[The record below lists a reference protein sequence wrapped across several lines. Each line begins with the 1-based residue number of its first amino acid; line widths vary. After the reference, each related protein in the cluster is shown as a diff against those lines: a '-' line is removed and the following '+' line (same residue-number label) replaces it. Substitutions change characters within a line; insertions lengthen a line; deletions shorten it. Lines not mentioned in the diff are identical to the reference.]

1 MATLLNADAA
11 PATPAELIAETN
23 TERFA
28 VDVLDGSM
36 KVPVIVDFWATWCGP
51 CKQLGPIL
59 EKLVREYGG
68 KVRLMKLNVDENPE
82 LAAQMRVQ
90 SIPMVIGFKG
100 GRPVDGF
107 AGAVPESQ
115 VRSFIER
122 LTGGGGSP
130 IDQALA
136 EAKAVLEEGDHETAA
151 AIFKEIV
158 DHDPNSA
165 AAHAGYA
172 RALIAAG
179 KTNDAH
185 TYIAGLSEALR
196 ASTDVSGVISAL
208 ELAAETGDTAAA
220 DELRAKLAQDPGD
233 HQTRY
238 ELALAL
244 YGQGKAEEAVT
255 ELVEI
260 VRRKRDWNEE
270 AARKQLL
277 KIFEAL
283 GHTDPVTVAGR
294 RKLSAVLFS

>member
-1 MATLLNADAA
+1 MLGLGGVIGGAASGCTDATVNVFIESAFFDPLCIAATGRKFAIESDARYRF
-11 PATPAELIAETN
+11 
-23 TERFA
+23 ERG
-28 VDVLDGSM
+28 VD
-36 KVPVIVDFWATWCGP
+36 PQFVIPG
-51 CKQLGPIL
+51 L
-59 EKLVREYGG
+59 
-68 KVRLMKLNVDENPE
+68 E
-82 LAAQMRVQ
+82 LATQLVLQ
-90 SIPMVIGFKG
+90 LCG
-100 GRPVDGF
+100 GTASDVCF